1 MNNGFLIA
9 EVIFRH
15 VFCRKTAKNGV
26 MIVLLMRQDNILY
39 FQLFH
44 CRINNRKTRSVLI
57 KMRQKKKIPKKQA
70 AEIVILSFLIAL
82 FSGAILLMTVPS
94 PKITLEGKPTER
106 VDVFATYTD
115 AGASARFL
123 FFDISDRIVRSDTV
137 DTSRPGRYQIRYA
150 VSVFLK
156 DVSAFRTVV
165 VADRVPPVVTLL
177 GESELRLE
185 DIRTFTD
192 PGATAEDNYDG
203 DLSPAITLSHTEKA
217 IEDGEDAGGTEYT
230 FTYSVLDSS
239 GNTAFATRKV
249 VVKDRTPPVITLNGE
264 DTVTVMLGSPYE
276 EQGATAEDAVSGAV
290 EVSVSGSV
298 DTDTEGEYA
307 VKYTAEDE
315 AGNTAEAVRKVRV
328 KKPLP
333 AVSQGQP
340 LTPGGS
346 YVALTFDDGPSG
358 NTTAVLDVLKQY
370 HVKAT
375 FFILNYSESQVPL
388 LKRIVNEGHTLA
400 IHSYSH
406 DYSAIYTST
415 DAYMNGVYTM
425 RDKILRDTGCSVTIL
440 RFPGGSSNT
449 VSRRYSNGV
458 MSRLA
463 ERTAAEGY
471 TYYDWNVDSGDADG
485 SCMGKDYL
493 VKNVKNGLR
502 QERVN
507 VVLMHDSSPKTTTPQ
522 ALPEIIEYAQ
532 GKGYTFIPLSSSVP
546 PVHHGINN

>member
-1 MNNGFLIA
+1 
-9 EVIFRH
+9 
-15 VFCRKTAKNGV
+15 
-26 MIVLLMRQDNILY
+26 
-39 FQLFH
+39 
-44 CRINNRKTRSVLI
+44 
-57 KMRQKKKIPKKQA
+57 MRQKKKIPKKQA